1 VDDARQIDANAGMS
15 ASKNAAKCLKGQKSQ
30 RIGAKNGDLAED
42 FTQKSLHQTIRP
54 NTTAAGEL
62 FRPSFQMNRNQF
74 LRSGIRVF

>member
-1 VDDARQIDANAGMS
+1 MS

-62 FRPSFQMNRNQF
+62 FRPSLSRPRKGAKSWQADG
-74 LRSGIRVF
+74 LRQRADEKGRAFS